1 MSLLGGQTVTVRNF
15 TSNSR
20 DRFNMPVKTP
30 VDTVVSG
37 VSMQP
42 VSTSE
47 TVTLTDVATDLWKCF
62 LPPVAAAL
70 AATTVSQILYNGAVF
85 EVLGA
90 RPGVDF
96 AGNTD
101 HVLLDL
107 KRQIA

>member
-1 MSLLGGQTVTVRNF
+1 MTLGAQTVTLRNY
-15 TSNSR
+15 TTAGR
-20 DRFNMPVKTP
+20 DRLNAPIKTAF
-30 VDTVVSG
+30 DTVINA

-62 LPPVAAAL
+62 LPPVSAAL
-70 AATTVSQILYNGAVF
+70 AATTASEILYNNSTFQV
-85 EVLGA
+85 VGA

-96 AGNTD
+96 AGGSD

>member
-1 MSLLGGQTVTVRNF
+1 MSLGSQTVTVRNY
-15 TSNSR
+15 TSTTR
-20 DRFNMPVKTP
+20 DRLNMPVKTP
-30 VDTVVSG
+30 VDTVVTG

-62 LPPVAAAL
+62 LPPVTAAL
-70 AATTVSQILYNGAVF
+70 AATTASEILYGGSTF
-85 EVLGA
+85 QVLGA

-96 AGNTD
+96 GGRTD

>member
-1 MSLLGGQTVTVRNF
+1 MTALGGQTVTLRNF
-15 TSNSR
+15 TSSGR
-20 DRFNMPVKTP
+20 DRLNSPIRTA
-30 VDTVVSG
+30 VDTVITNA
-37 VSMQP
+37 SMQP

-62 LPPVAAAL
+62 LPPVTAAL
-70 AATTVSQILYNGAVF
+70 AATTNSQIVYNGAVF

-96 AGNTD
+96 AGQTD
-101 HVLLDL
+101 HILLDL

>member
-1 MSLLGGQTVTVRNF
+1 MTLGAQTVTLRNY
-15 TSNSR
+15 TSTTR
-20 DRFNMPVKTP
+20 DRLNNPVKTA

-62 LPPVAAAL
+62 LPPIAEAL
-70 AATTVSQILYNGAVF
+70 TATTTSEILYQGSTFQVI
-85 EVLGA
+85 GA

-96 AGNTD
+96 AGVTD

-107 KRQIA
+107 KRQTA